1 MPKQPNVM
9 SENEAIED
17 VALRSETAANVTSR
31 PMNAIGAATKVV
43 GTMTTHATRYRSSFF
58 IHILGKYSGTPT
70 ATPGPL
76 RPFSAVLARFLIVPM
91 QIKIHDI
98 RRYIA
103 ILGMGECL
111 WDFANSLET
120 E

>member
-1 MPKQPNVM
+1 M

-76 RPFSAVLARFLIVPM
+76 RPFSAVLARRSFF
-91 QIKIHDI
+91 D
-98 RRYIA
+98 RT
-103 ILGMGECL
+103 
-111 WDFANSLET
+111 DANQDT
-120 E
+120 